1 MLVTHRGQKVSVQRL
16 CQTLFSFFFCTEALS
31 DPFFFCKEALSD
43 PFSYRKSPRKRCYHG
58 LQTNHEQL
66 KIKVV
71 NYRPFNPCL
80 SVTLA

>member
-1 MLVTHRGQKVSVQRL
+1 MLVTLRGQKVSVQRL
-16 CQTLFSFFFCTEALS
+16 CQTLFFFF
-31 DPFFFCKEALSD
+31 FFFCKEALSD
-43 PFSYRKSPRKRCYHG
+43 PFSYSKSPRKRCYHG

-71 NYRPFNPCL
+71 NYRPFTPCL